1 MKLSCWPIVL
11 LMIAI
16 LAPGAREL
24 ASAQERSHVGW
35 VEEFSGPAYLIRK
48 GSKVKEQFKPDR
60 DRYRFLYP
68 GDSVGCDEGGTLKIT
83 LFGKLK
89 TISPSPNPT
98 PIPSPPAA
106 PADVNQ
112 KAMDDYGRTGG
123 RPRGTGQPAS
133 PIFSPTK
140 NSGVRPQS
148 FVIRWIP
155 VPGAQAVSFSLQ
167 DEDGKE
173 IWHLPHAAG
182 ISGTLLSDPA
192 KKALQQ
198 YRDEGGS
205 GTLVLTLQ
213 ANEKKWQVSFQ
224 VISAESEQSL
234 AKELAAAE
242 REESPLMRYV
252 LRAYAFNRR
261 MMFNDAAIE
270 YDTAL
275 SLAPKSTDLIIADIQ
290 AQRRIGNTTREE
302 ELIALLPPGTKPPE

>member
-1 MKLSCWPIVL
+1 MKFYFWPIAL
-11 LMIAI
+11 LMTAM
-16 LAPGAREL
+16 LAPGAIKPAR
-24 ASAQERSHVGW
+24 AQEHSHVGW
-35 VEEFSGPAYLIRK
+35 VEDFTGPAYVIRR
-48 GSKVKEQFKPDR
+48 GSKTKEQLKPDR

-89 TISPSPNPT
+89 TISPSANPT

-106 PADVNQ
+106 AADVNQ
-112 KAMDDYGRTGG
+112 KAIDDYGRTGG
-123 RPRGTGQPAS
+123 RPRGNGQPPS
-133 PIFSPTK
+133 PIFSPTN
-140 NSGVRPQS
+140 NSAVRPQS

-155 VPGAQAVSFSLQ
+155 VSGAAAVAFSLQ
-167 DEDGKE
+167 DEDGKQ
-173 IWHLPHAAG
+173 IWRLPHAAG

-205 GTLVLTLQ
+205 GTLVLILQ

-234 AKELAAAE
+234 TRELAAAE
-242 REESPLMRYV
+242 REESPLMRYM

-290 AQRRIGNTTREE
+290 AQRRVGNLAREE
-302 ELIALLPPGTKPPE
+302 QLIALLPPGTKLPE